1 MSTANFNQMN
11 ESQIAGMMGISVEEY
26 RERNKTPKLSA
37 DAQAIVEANE
47 ANRKRNEENKN
58 NLSTK
63 GQASAKSQRRGGIL
77 RYPLEA
83 LTGTTDY
90 LQINIV
96 EYKRQPNQLT
106 RPTGF
111 GANTLKGA
119 VGGTSSGS
127 LARRSVINDGSIL
140 LQVPSNV
147 QDGNAVNFGDSSMN
161 TLIGAAAG
169 VIGNTMQV
177 GGERLRQTIEGEQT
191 LSSGLGAFGAD
202 VQKDLKERFN
212 DSTGLGQAAQNF
224 MNAQHTS
231 SALGIFG
238 GNVSAQQLLATQQ
251 GQIFNPN
258 LELLFNGPSLRSF
271 SFSFKMTPRSA
282 QEARQCKLIIRSF
295 KQNMA
300 PKTGG
305 DTIGGSAIFMK
316 TPNLFELRYRKGNSD
331 HPFLNKFKQC
341 FLTNVAVNYTG
352 EGVYATYDDATPI
365 SMQLDL
371 QFKEIEPIYFDD
383 YDQSP
388 QGVGF

>member
-1 MSTANFNQMN
+1 MPNFPPNYADQ
-11 ESQIAGMMGISVEEY
+11 EKYYASEEY
-26 RERNKTPKLSA
+26 QTGAKN
-37 DAQAIVEANE
+37 AIANNQPLPTYDNPNPVSNSE
-47 ANRKRNEENKN
+47 V
-58 NLSTK
+58 S
-63 GQASAKSQRRGGIL
+63 SQPPRSSKKRGGIL

-83 LTGTTDY
+83 LTGTTGY
-90 LQINIV
+90 LQIDIK
-96 EYKRQPNQLT
+96 EYIRNADNAKLIGAK
-106 RPTGF
+106 GF
-111 GANTLKGA
+111 GRNTLNNR
-119 VGGTSSGS
+119 VGQTRSGS
-127 LARRSVINDGSIL
+127 LATKSVMNTGTIIL
-140 LQVPSNV
+140 QIPSDIK
-147 QDGNAVNFGDSSMN
+147 DGNTANYGESKMN
-161 TLIGAAAG
+161 TLTGAAAG
-169 VIGNTMQV
+169 AMMGVMKSGATSVSMALGNMSTEEGLKKIRSDIGGNLTAGDTDALIDAASM
-177 GGERLRQTIEGEQT
+177 
-191 LSSGLGAFGAD
+191 GLTVKA
-202 VQKDLKERFN
+202 
-212 DSTGLGQAAQNF
+212 
-224 MNAQHTS
+224 TS
-231 SALGIFG
+231 SAMGIFG
-238 GNVSAQQLLATQQ
+238 ANVSPEQLLARSS

>member
-1 MSTANFNQMN
+1 MVNFPPGYAEQ
-11 ESQIAGMMGISVEEY
+11 EKYYASEEY
-26 RERNKTPKLSA
+26 QTGAKN
-37 DAQAIVEANE
+37 AIANNQPLPTYDNPNPVSNSE
-47 ANRKRNEENKN
+47 V
-58 NLSTK
+58 S
-63 GQASAKSQRRGGIL
+63 SQPPRSSKKRGGIL

-90 LQINIV
+90 LQIDIK
-96 EYKRQPNQLT
+96 EYIRNADNAKLIGAK
-106 RPTGF
+106 GF
-111 GANTLKGA
+111 GRNTLNNR
-119 VGGTSSGS
+119 VGQTRSGS
-127 LARRSVINDGSIL
+127 LATKSVMNTGTIIL
-140 LQVPSNV
+140 QIPSDIK
-147 QDGNAVNFGDSSMN
+147 DGNTANYGESKMN
-161 TLIGAAAG
+161 TLTGAAAG
-169 VIGNTMQV
+169 AMMGVMKSGATSVSMALGNMSTEEGLKKIRSDIGGNLTAGDTDALIDAASM
-177 GGERLRQTIEGEQT
+177 
-191 LSSGLGAFGAD
+191 GLTVKA
-202 VQKDLKERFN
+202 
-212 DSTGLGQAAQNF
+212 
-224 MNAQHTS
+224 TS
-231 SALGIFG
+231 SAMGIFG
-238 GNVSAQQLLATQQ
+238 ANVSPEQLLARSS

>member
-1 MSTANFNQMN
+1 MVNFPPGYAEQ
-11 ESQIAGMMGISVEEY
+11 EKYYASEEY
-26 RERNKTPKLSA
+26 QTGAKNAIANNQPLPTYDNPNPVSNSEVTSQPPRTPPQSK
-37 DAQAIVEANE
+37 
-47 ANRKRNEENKN
+47 K
-58 NLSTK
+58 
-63 GQASAKSQRRGGIL
+63 RGGIL

-90 LQINIV
+90 LQIDIK
-96 EYKRQPNQLT
+96 EYFRNSDNAKLIGAK
-106 RPTGF
+106 GF
-111 GANTLKGA
+111 GRNTLNNR
-119 VGGTSSGS
+119 VGQTRSGS
-127 LARRSVINDGSIL
+127 LATKSVMNTGTIIL
-140 LQVPSNV
+140 QIPSDIK
-147 QDGNAVNFGDSSMN
+147 DGNTANYGESKMN
-161 TLIGAAAG
+161 TLTGAAAG
-169 VIGNTMQV
+169 AMMGVMKSGATSVQMALGNLSTEEGLEKIKGDIGGNLTAGDTDALIDAAKM
-177 GGERLRQTIEGEQT
+177 
-191 LSSGLGAFGAD
+191 GLTVKA
-202 VQKDLKERFN
+202 
-212 DSTGLGQAAQNF
+212 
-224 MNAQHTS
+224 TS
-231 SALGIFG
+231 SAMGIFG
-238 GNVSAQQLLATQQ
+238 ANVSPEQLLARSS

-305 DTIGGSAIFMK
+305 DTIGGSAVFMK

-341 FLTNVAVNYTG
+341 FLTNVSVNYTG

-383 YDQSP
+383 YEKSS

>member
-1 MSTANFNQMN
+1 MAREIIGYKTNRRGRRVPIYGTPKPDLNVQIDPTIQASIDAAAANAKQNTSN
-11 ESQIAGMMGISVEEY
+11 SQINLAS
-26 RERNKTPKLSA
+26 K
-37 DAQAIVEANE
+37 
-47 ANRKRNEENKN
+47 ANRA
-58 NLSTK
+58 
-63 GQASAKSQRRGGIL
+63 ASSKKRGGIL

-90 LQINIV
+90 LQIDIK
-96 EYKRQPNQLT
+96 EYFRNSDNAKLIGAK
-106 RPTGF
+106 GF
-111 GANTLKGA
+111 GRNTLNNR
-119 VGGTSSGS
+119 VGQTRSGS
-127 LARRSVINDGSIL
+127 LATKSVMNTGTIIL
-140 LQVPSNV
+140 QIPSDIK
-147 QDGNAVNFGDSSMN
+147 DGNTANYGESKMN
-161 TLIGAAAG
+161 TLTGAAAG
-169 VIGNTMQV
+169 AMMGVMKSGATSVQMALGNLSTEEGLEKIKGDIGGNLTAGDTDALIDAAKM
-177 GGERLRQTIEGEQT
+177 
-191 LSSGLGAFGAD
+191 GLTVKA
-202 VQKDLKERFN
+202 
-212 DSTGLGQAAQNF
+212 
-224 MNAQHTS
+224 TS
-231 SALGIFG
+231 SAMGIFG
-238 GNVSAQQLLATQQ
+238 ANVSPEQLLARSS

-305 DTIGGSAIFMK
+305 DTIGGSAVFMK

-341 FLTNVAVNYTG
+341 FLTNVSVNYTG

-383 YDQSP
+383 YEKSP

>member
-1 MSTANFNQMN
+1 MPNFPPNYKEQ
-11 ESQIAGMMGISVEEY
+11 ELYYASEEY
-26 RERNKTPKLSA
+26 QNNAKA
-37 DAQAIVEANE
+37 AIANNQPLPTYDNPNPVSNSE
-47 ANRKRNEENKN
+47 V
-58 NLSTK
+58 T
-63 GQASAKSQRRGGIL
+63 SQPPRSSKKRGGIL

-90 LQINIV
+90 LQIDIK
-96 EYKRQPNQLT
+96 EYIRNADNAKLIGAK
-106 RPTGF
+106 GF
-111 GANTLKGA
+111 GRNTLNNR
-119 VGGTSSGS
+119 VGQTRSGS
-127 LARRSVINDGSIL
+127 LATKSVMNTGTIIL
-140 LQVPSNV
+140 QIPSDIK
-147 QDGNAVNFGDSSMN
+147 DGNTANYGESKMN
-161 TLIGAAAG
+161 TLTGAAAG
-169 VIGNTMQV
+169 AMMGVMK
-177 GGERLRQTIEGEQT
+177 
-191 LSSGLGAFGAD
+191 SGATS
-202 VQKDLKERFN
+202 VQMA
-212 DSTGLGQAAQNF
+212 LGQMSTEEGLEKIKGDIGGNLSAGDTDALIDAAKMGLNVK
-224 MNAQHTS
+224 ATS
-231 SALGIFG
+231 SAMGIFG
-238 GNVSAQQLLATQQ
+238 ANVSPEQLLARSS

>member
-1 MSTANFNQMN
+1 MVNFP
-11 ESQIAGMMGISVEEY
+11 AGYAEQEKYYASEEY
-26 RERNKTPKLSA
+26 QTGAKN
-37 DAQAIVEANE
+37 AIAN
-47 ANRKRNEENKN
+47 NQPLPTFENPN
-58 NLSTK
+58 PVSNSEVT
-63 GQASAKSQRRGGIL
+63 SQPPRSSKKRGGIL

-90 LQINIV
+90 LQIDIK
-96 EYKRQPNQLT
+96 EYIRNADNAKLIGAK
-106 RPTGF
+106 GF
-111 GANTLKGA
+111 GRNTLNNR
-119 VGGTSSGS
+119 VGQTRSGS
-127 LARRSVINDGSIL
+127 LATKSVMNTGTIIL
-140 LQVPSNV
+140 QIPSDIK
-147 QDGNAVNFGDSSMN
+147 DGNTANYGESKMN
-161 TLIGAAAG
+161 TLTGAAAG
-169 VIGNTMQV
+169 AMMGVMKSGATSVQMALGNLSTEEGLEKIKGDIGGNLTAGDTDALIDAAKM
-177 GGERLRQTIEGEQT
+177 
-191 LSSGLGAFGAD
+191 GLTVKA
-202 VQKDLKERFN
+202 
-212 DSTGLGQAAQNF
+212 
-224 MNAQHTS
+224 TS
-231 SALGIFG
+231 SAMGIFG
-238 GNVSAQQLLATQQ
+238 ANVSPEQLLARSS

-305 DTIGGSAIFMK
+305 DTIGGSAVFMK

-341 FLTNVAVNYTG
+341 FLTNVSVNYTG

-383 YDQSP
+383 YEKSP

>member
-1 MSTANFNQMN
+1 MPNFPPNYAEQ
-11 ESQIAGMMGISVEEY
+11 EKYYASEEY
-26 RERNKTPKLSA
+26 QTGAKN
-37 DAQAIVEANE
+37 AIANNQPLPTYDNPNPVSNSE
-47 ANRKRNEENKN
+47 V
-58 NLSTK
+58 T
-63 GQASAKSQRRGGIL
+63 SQPPRSSKKRGGIL

-90 LQINIV
+90 LQIDIK
-96 EYKRQPNQLT
+96 EYIRNADNAKLIGAK
-106 RPTGF
+106 GF
-111 GANTLKGA
+111 GRNTLNNR
-119 VGGTSSGS
+119 VGQTRSGS
-127 LARRSVINDGSIL
+127 LATKSVMNTGTIIL
-140 LQVPSNV
+140 QIPSDIK
-147 QDGNAVNFGDSSMN
+147 DGNTANYGESKMN
-161 TLIGAAAG
+161 TLTGAAAG
-169 VIGNTMQV
+169 AMMGVMKSGATSVSMALGNMSTEEGLKKIRSDIGGNLTAGDTDALIDAASM
-177 GGERLRQTIEGEQT
+177 
-191 LSSGLGAFGAD
+191 GLTVKA
-202 VQKDLKERFN
+202 
-212 DSTGLGQAAQNF
+212 
-224 MNAQHTS
+224 TS
-231 SALGIFG
+231 SAMGIFG
-238 GNVSAQQLLATQQ
+238 ANVSPEQLLARSS

>member
-1 MSTANFNQMN
+1 MAVANFPPNYKEQ
-11 ESQIAGMMGISVEEY
+11 ELYYASEEY
-26 RERNKTPKLSA
+26 QNNAKAAIANNQPLPTYENPNPVSNSEVTSQPPRTPPQSK
-37 DAQAIVEANE
+37 
-47 ANRKRNEENKN
+47 K
-58 NLSTK
+58 
-63 GQASAKSQRRGGIL
+63 RGGIL

-90 LQINIV
+90 LQIDIK
-96 EYKRQPNQLT
+96 EYFRNSDNAKLIGAK
-106 RPTGF
+106 GF
-111 GANTLKGA
+111 GRNTLNNR
-119 VGGTSSGS
+119 VGQTRSGS
-127 LARRSVINDGSIL
+127 LATKSVMNTGTIIL
-140 LQVPSNV
+140 QIPSDIK
-147 QDGNAVNFGDSSMN
+147 DGNTANYGESKMN
-161 TLIGAAAG
+161 TLTGAAAG
-169 VIGNTMQV
+169 AMMGVMKSGATSVQMALGNLSTEEGLEKIKGDIGGNLTAGDTDALIDAAKM
-177 GGERLRQTIEGEQT
+177 
-191 LSSGLGAFGAD
+191 GLTVKA
-202 VQKDLKERFN
+202 
-212 DSTGLGQAAQNF
+212 
-224 MNAQHTS
+224 TS
-231 SALGIFG
+231 SAMGIFG
-238 GNVSAQQLLATQQ
+238 ANVSPEQLLARSS

-388 QGVGF
+388 QGVGC

>member
-1 MSTANFNQMN
+1 MVNFPPNYKEQELYYASDEYQNNAKAAITNNQPLPTFEN
-11 ESQIAGMMGISVEEY
+11 PNPVSNSEVTSQPP
-26 RERNKTPKLSA
+26 RTPPQSK
-37 DAQAIVEANE
+37 
-47 ANRKRNEENKN
+47 K
-58 NLSTK
+58 
-63 GQASAKSQRRGGIL
+63 RGGIL

-90 LQINIV
+90 LQIDIK
-96 EYKRQPNQLT
+96 EYFRNSDNAKLIGAK
-106 RPTGF
+106 GF
-111 GANTLKGA
+111 GRNTLNNR
-119 VGGTSSGS
+119 VGQTRSGS
-127 LARRSVINDGSIL
+127 LATKSVMNTGTIIL
-140 LQVPSNV
+140 QIPSDIK
-147 QDGNAVNFGDSSMN
+147 DGNTANYGESKMN
-161 TLIGAAAG
+161 TLTGAAAG
-169 VIGNTMQV
+169 AMMGVMKSGATSVNMALGNMSTEEGLKKIRSDIGGNLTAGDTDALIDAASM
-177 GGERLRQTIEGEQT
+177 
-191 LSSGLGAFGAD
+191 GLTVKA
-202 VQKDLKERFN
+202 
-212 DSTGLGQAAQNF
+212 
-224 MNAQHTS
+224 TS
-231 SALGIFG
+231 SAMGIFG
-238 GNVSAQQLLATQQ
+238 ANVSPEQLLARSS

-341 FLTNVAVNYTG
+341 FLTNVSVNYTG

-383 YDQSP
+383 YEKSP

>member
-1 MSTANFNQMN
+1 MPNFPPNYAEQ
-11 ESQIAGMMGISVEEY
+11 EKYYASEEY
-26 RERNKTPKLSA
+26 QTGAKN
-37 DAQAIVEANE
+37 AIANNQPLPTYDNPNPVSNSE
-47 ANRKRNEENKN
+47 V
-58 NLSTK
+58 S
-63 GQASAKSQRRGGIL
+63 SQPPRSSKKRGGIL

-90 LQINIV
+90 LQIDIK
-96 EYKRQPNQLT
+96 EYIRNADNAKLIGAK
-106 RPTGF
+106 GF
-111 GANTLKGA
+111 GRNTLNNR
-119 VGGTSSGS
+119 VGQTRSGS
-127 LARRSVINDGSIL
+127 LATKSVMNTGTIIL
-140 LQVPSNV
+140 QIPSDIK
-147 QDGNAVNFGDSSMN
+147 DGNTANYGESKMN
-161 TLIGAAAG
+161 TLTGAAAG
-169 VIGNTMQV
+169 AMMGVMKSGATSVSMALGNMSTEEGLKKIRSDIGGNLTAGDTDALIDAASM
-177 GGERLRQTIEGEQT
+177 
-191 LSSGLGAFGAD
+191 GLTVKAP
-202 VQKDLKERFN
+202 
-212 DSTGLGQAAQNF
+212 
-224 MNAQHTS
+224 S
-231 SALGIFG
+231 SAMGIFG
-238 GNVSAQQLLATQQ
+238 ANVSPEQLLARSS

>member
-1 MSTANFNQMN
+1 MAVANFPPNYKEQ
-11 ESQIAGMMGISVEEY
+11 ELYYASEEY
-26 RERNKTPKLSA
+26 QNNAKA
-37 DAQAIVEANE
+37 AIANNQPLPTYDNPNPVSNSE
-47 ANRKRNEENKN
+47 V
-58 NLSTK
+58 T
-63 GQASAKSQRRGGIL
+63 SQPPRSSKKRGGIL

-90 LQINIV
+90 LQIDIK
-96 EYKRQPNQLT
+96 EYIRNADNAKLIGAK
-106 RPTGF
+106 GF
-111 GANTLKGA
+111 GRNTLNNR
-119 VGGTSSGS
+119 VGQTRSGS
-127 LARRSVINDGSIL
+127 LATKSVMNTGTIIL
-140 LQVPSNV
+140 QIPSDIK
-147 QDGNAVNFGDSSMN
+147 DGNTANYGESKMN
-161 TLIGAAAG
+161 TLTGAAAG
-169 VIGNTMQV
+169 AMMGVMKSGATSVSMALGNMSTEEGLKKIRSDIGGNLTAGDTDALIDAASM
-177 GGERLRQTIEGEQT
+177 
-191 LSSGLGAFGAD
+191 GLTVKA
-202 VQKDLKERFN
+202 
-212 DSTGLGQAAQNF
+212 
-224 MNAQHTS
+224 TS
-231 SALGIFG
+231 SAMGIFG
-238 GNVSAQQLLATQQ
+238 ANVSPEQLLARSS

>member
-1 MSTANFNQMN
+1 MVNFPPGYAEQ
-11 ESQIAGMMGISVEEY
+11 EKYYASEEY
-26 RERNKTPKLSA
+26 QTGAKNAIANNQPLPTYDNPNPVSNSEVTSQPPRTPPQSK
-37 DAQAIVEANE
+37 
-47 ANRKRNEENKN
+47 K
-58 NLSTK
+58 
-63 GQASAKSQRRGGIL
+63 RGGIL

-90 LQINIV
+90 LQIDIK
-96 EYKRQPNQLT
+96 EYFRNSDNAKLIGAK
-106 RPTGF
+106 GF
-111 GANTLKGA
+111 GRNTLNNR
-119 VGGTSSGS
+119 VGQTRSGS
-127 LARRSVINDGSIL
+127 LATKSVMNTGTIIL
-140 LQVPSNV
+140 QIPSDIK
-147 QDGNAVNFGDSSMN
+147 DGNTANYGESKMN
-161 TLIGAAAG
+161 TLTGAAAG
-169 VIGNTMQV
+169 AMMGVMKSGATSVSMALGNMSTEEGLKKIRSDIGGNLTAGDTDALIDAASM
-177 GGERLRQTIEGEQT
+177 
-191 LSSGLGAFGAD
+191 GLTVKA
-202 VQKDLKERFN
+202 
-212 DSTGLGQAAQNF
+212 
-224 MNAQHTS
+224 TS
-231 SALGIFG
+231 SAMGIFG
-238 GNVSAQQLLATQQ
+238 ANVSPEQLLARSS

>member
-1 MSTANFNQMN
+1 MPNFPPNYAEQ
-11 ESQIAGMMGISVEEY
+11 EKYYASEEY
-26 RERNKTPKLSA
+26 QTGAKN
-37 DAQAIVEANE
+37 AIANNQPLPTYDNPNPVSNSE
-47 ANRKRNEENKN
+47 V
-58 NLSTK
+58 T
-63 GQASAKSQRRGGIL
+63 SQPPRSSKKRGGIL

-90 LQINIV
+90 LQIDIK
-96 EYKRQPNQLT
+96 EYIRNADNAKLIGAK
-106 RPTGF
+106 GF
-111 GANTLKGA
+111 GRNTLNNR
-119 VGGTSSGS
+119 VGQTRSGS
-127 LARRSVINDGSIL
+127 LTTKSVMNTGTIIL
-140 LQVPSNV
+140 QIPSDIK
-147 QDGNAVNFGDSSMN
+147 DGNTANYGESKMN
-161 TLIGAAAG
+161 TLTGAAAG
-169 VIGNTMQV
+169 AMMGVMKSGATSVSMALGNMSTEEGLKKIRSDIGGNLTAGDTDALIDAASM
-177 GGERLRQTIEGEQT
+177 
-191 LSSGLGAFGAD
+191 GLTVKA
-202 VQKDLKERFN
+202 
-212 DSTGLGQAAQNF
+212 
-224 MNAQHTS
+224 TS
-231 SALGIFG
+231 SAMGIFG
-238 GNVSAQQLLATQQ
+238 ANVSPEQLLARSS

>member
-1 MSTANFNQMN
+1 MPNFPPNYAEQ
-11 ESQIAGMMGISVEEY
+11 EKYYASEEY
-26 RERNKTPKLSA
+26 QTGAKN
-37 DAQAIVEANE
+37 AIANNQPLPTYDNPNPVSNSE
-47 ANRKRNEENKN
+47 V
-58 NLSTK
+58 T
-63 GQASAKSQRRGGIL
+63 SQPPRSSKKRGGIL

-90 LQINIV
+90 LQIDIK
-96 EYKRQPNQLT
+96 EYIRNADNAKLIGAK
-106 RPTGF
+106 GF
-111 GANTLKGA
+111 GRNTLNNR
-119 VGGTSSGS
+119 VGQTRSGS
-127 LARRSVINDGSIL
+127 LATKSVMNTGTIIL
-140 LQVPSNV
+140 QIPSDIK
-147 QDGNAVNFGDSSMN
+147 DGNTANYGESKMN
-161 TLIGAAAG
+161 TLTGAAAG
-169 VIGNTMQV
+169 AMMGVMK
-177 GGERLRQTIEGEQT
+177 
-191 LSSGLGAFGAD
+191 SGATS
-202 VQKDLKERFN
+202 VQMA
-212 DSTGLGQAAQNF
+212 LGQMSTEEGLEKIKGDIGGNLTAGDTDSLIDAAK
-224 MNAQHTS
+224 MGLTVKATS
-231 SALGIFG
+231 SAMGIFG
-238 GNVSAQQLLATQQ
+238 ANVSPEQLLARSS

>member
-1 MSTANFNQMN
+1 MAVANFPPNYKEQ
-11 ESQIAGMMGISVEEY
+11 ELYYASEEY
-26 RERNKTPKLSA
+26 QNNAKAAIANNQPLPTYDNPNPVSNSEVTP
-37 DAQAIVEANE
+37 QPT
-47 ANRKRNEENKN
+47 RKPSK
-58 NLSTK
+58 K
-63 GQASAKSQRRGGIL
+63 RGGIL

-90 LQINIV
+90 LQIDIK
-96 EYKRQPNQLT
+96 EYIRNADNAKLIGAK
-106 RPTGF
+106 GF
-111 GANTLKGA
+111 GRNTLNNR
-119 VGGTSSGS
+119 VGQTRSGS
-127 LARRSVINDGSIL
+127 LATKSVMNTGTIIL
-140 LQVPSNV
+140 QIPSDIK
-147 QDGNAVNFGDSSMN
+147 DGNTANYGESKMN
-161 TLIGAAAG
+161 TLTGAAAG
-169 VIGNTMQV
+169 AMMGVMKSGATSVSMALGNMSTEEGLKKIRSDIGGNLTAGDTDALIDAASM
-177 GGERLRQTIEGEQT
+177 
-191 LSSGLGAFGAD
+191 GLTVKA
-202 VQKDLKERFN
+202 
-212 DSTGLGQAAQNF
+212 
-224 MNAQHTS
+224 TS
-231 SALGIFG
+231 SAMGIFG
-238 GNVSAQQLLATQQ
+238 ANVSPEQLLARSS

-383 YDQSP
+383 YEQSP

>member
-1 MSTANFNQMN
+1 MPNFPPNYAEQ
-11 ESQIAGMMGISVEEY
+11 EKYYASEEY
-26 RERNKTPKLSA
+26 QTGAKN
-37 DAQAIVEANE
+37 AIANNQPLPTYDNPNPVSNSE
-47 ANRKRNEENKN
+47 V
-58 NLSTK
+58 T
-63 GQASAKSQRRGGIL
+63 SQPPRSSKKRGGIL

-90 LQINIV
+90 LQIDIK
-96 EYKRQPNQLT
+96 EYIRNADNAKLIGAK
-106 RPTGF
+106 GF
-111 GANTLKGA
+111 GRNTLNNR
-119 VGGTSSGS
+119 VGQTRSGS
-127 LARRSVINDGSIL
+127 LATKSVLNTGSII
-140 LQVPSNV
+140 LQIPSDIK
-147 QDGNAVNFGDSSMN
+147 DGNTANYGESKMN
-161 TLIGAAAG
+161 TLTGAAAG
-169 VIGNTMQV
+169 AMMGVMKSGATSVSMALGNMSTEEGLKKIRSDIGGNLTAGDTDALIDAASM
-177 GGERLRQTIEGEQT
+177 
-191 LSSGLGAFGAD
+191 GLTVKA
-202 VQKDLKERFN
+202 
-212 DSTGLGQAAQNF
+212 
-224 MNAQHTS
+224 TS
-231 SALGIFG
+231 SAMGIFG
-238 GNVSAQQLLATQQ
+238 ANVSPEQLLARSS

>member
-1 MSTANFNQMN
+1 MPNFPADYAKQ
-11 ESQIAGMMGISVEEY
+11 EKFYASEEY
-26 RERNKTPKLSA
+26 QTGAKNAIANNQPLPTFENPNPVSNSEVTPQPPRSSK
-37 DAQAIVEANE
+37 
-47 ANRKRNEENKN
+47 K
-58 NLSTK
+58 
-63 GQASAKSQRRGGIL
+63 RGGIL

-90 LQINIV
+90 LQIDIK
-96 EYKRQPNQLT
+96 EYIRNADNAKLIGAK
-106 RPTGF
+106 GF
-111 GANTLKGA
+111 GRNTLNNR
-119 VGGTSSGS
+119 VGQTRSGS
-127 LARRSVINDGSIL
+127 LATKSVMNTGTIIL
-140 LQVPSNV
+140 QIPSDIK
-147 QDGNAVNFGDSSMN
+147 DGNTANYGESKMN
-161 TLIGAAAG
+161 TLTGAAAG
-169 VIGNTMQV
+169 AMMGVMK
-177 GGERLRQTIEGEQT
+177 
-191 LSSGLGAFGAD
+191 SGATS
-202 VQKDLKERFN
+202 VQMA
-212 DSTGLGQAAQNF
+212 LGQMSTEEGLEKIKGDIGGNLSAGDTDALIDAAKMGLNVK
-224 MNAQHTS
+224 ATS
-231 SALGIFG
+231 SAMGIFG
-238 GNVSAQQLLATQQ
+238 ANVSPEQLLARSS

>member
-1 MSTANFNQMN
+1 MFNLPADYAEQ
-11 ESQIAGMMGISVEEY
+11 EKFYASEEY
-26 RERNKTPKLSA
+26 QTGAKK
-37 DAQAIVEANE
+37 AIANNQPLPTYDNPNPVSNSE
-47 ANRKRNEENKN
+47 V
-58 NLSTK
+58 T
-63 GQASAKSQRRGGIL
+63 SQPPRSSKKRGGIL

-90 LQINIV
+90 LQIDIK
-96 EYKRQPNQLT
+96 EYIRNADNAKLIGAK
-106 RPTGF
+106 GF
-111 GANTLKGA
+111 GRNTLNNR
-119 VGGTSSGS
+119 VGQTRSGS
-127 LARRSVINDGSIL
+127 LATKSVMNTGTIIL
-140 LQVPSNV
+140 QIPSDIK
-147 QDGNAVNFGDSSMN
+147 DGNTANYGESKMN
-161 TLIGAAAG
+161 TLTGAAAG
-169 VIGNTMQV
+169 AMMGVMKSGATSVSMALGNMSTEEGLKKIRSDIGGNLTAGDTDALIDAASM
-177 GGERLRQTIEGEQT
+177 
-191 LSSGLGAFGAD
+191 GLTVKA
-202 VQKDLKERFN
+202 
-212 DSTGLGQAAQNF
+212 
-224 MNAQHTS
+224 TS
-231 SALGIFG
+231 SAMGIFG
-238 GNVSAQQLLATQQ
+238 ANVSPEQLLARSS

>member
-1 MSTANFNQMN
+1 MSTVY
-11 ESQIAGMMGISVEEY
+11 SKDGSTYTTGGITYDTSTGRPV
-26 RERNKTPKLSA
+26 TSKLSPEIKASIDAANQNAA
-37 DAQAIVEANE
+37 DSKINT
-47 ANRKRNEENKN
+47 
-58 NLSTK
+58 STK
-63 GQASAKSQRRGGIL
+63 ADEVAPNMKKRGGIL

-90 LQINIV
+90 LQIDIK
-96 EYKRQPNQLT
+96 EYIRNADNAKLIGAK
-106 RPTGF
+106 GF
-111 GANTLKGA
+111 GRNSLNNR
-119 VGGTSSGS
+119 VGQTRSGS
-127 LARRSVINDGSIL
+127 LATKSVKNTGTIIL
-140 LQVPSNV
+140 QIPSDIK
-147 QDGNAVNFGDSSMN
+147 DGNTANYGESKMN
-161 TLIGAAAG
+161 TLTGAAAG
-169 VIGNTMQV
+169 AMMGVMKSGATSVQMALGNLSTEEGLKKIRSDIGGNLTAGDTDALV
-177 GGERLRQTIEGEQT
+177 DAASL
-191 LSSGLGAFGAD
+191 GLTVKA
-202 VQKDLKERFN
+202 
-212 DSTGLGQAAQNF
+212 
-224 MNAQHTS
+224 TS
-231 SALGIFG
+231 SAMGIFG
-238 GNVSAQQLLATQQ
+238 ANVSPEQLLARSS

-271 SFSFKMTPRSA
+271 SFSFKMTPRSV

-341 FLTNVAVNYTG
+341 FLTNVSVNYTG

-383 YDQSP
+383 YDKSP

>member
-1 MSTANFNQMN
+1 MVNFPPGYAEQ
-11 ESQIAGMMGISVEEY
+11 EKYYASEEY
-26 RERNKTPKLSA
+26 QTGAKN
-37 DAQAIVEANE
+37 AIANNQPLPTYDNPNPVSNSE
-47 ANRKRNEENKN
+47 V
-58 NLSTK
+58 S
-63 GQASAKSQRRGGIL
+63 SQPPRSSKKRGGIL

-90 LQINIV
+90 LQIDIK
-96 EYKRQPNQLT
+96 EYIRNADNAKLIGAK
-106 RPTGF
+106 GF
-111 GANTLKGA
+111 GRNTLNNR
-119 VGGTSSGS
+119 VGQTRSGS
-127 LARRSVINDGSIL
+127 LATKSVMNTGTIIL
-140 LQVPSNV
+140 QIPSDIK
-147 QDGNAVNFGDSSMN
+147 DGNTANYGESKMN
-161 TLIGAAAG
+161 TLTGAAAVAMMG
-169 VIGNTMQV
+169 VMKSGATSVSMALGNMSTEEGLKKIRSDIGGNLTAGDTDALIDAASM
-177 GGERLRQTIEGEQT
+177 
-191 LSSGLGAFGAD
+191 GLTVKA
-202 VQKDLKERFN
+202 
-212 DSTGLGQAAQNF
+212 
-224 MNAQHTS
+224 TS
-231 SALGIFG
+231 SAMGIFG
-238 GNVSAQQLLATQQ
+238 ANVSPEQLLARSS

>member
-1 MSTANFNQMN
+1 MFNLPADYAEQ
-11 ESQIAGMMGISVEEY
+11 EKFYASEEY
-26 RERNKTPKLSA
+26 QTGAKK
-37 DAQAIVEANE
+37 AIANNQPLPTYDNPNPVSNSE
-47 ANRKRNEENKN
+47 V
-58 NLSTK
+58 T
-63 GQASAKSQRRGGIL
+63 SQPPRSSKKRGGIL

-90 LQINIV
+90 LQIDIK
-96 EYKRQPNQLT
+96 EYIRNADNAKLIGAK
-106 RPTGF
+106 GF
-111 GANTLKGA
+111 GRNTLNNR
-119 VGGTSSGS
+119 VGQTRSGS
-127 LARRSVINDGSIL
+127 LATKSVLNTGTIIL
-140 LQVPSNV
+140 QIPSDIK
-147 QDGNAVNFGDSSMN
+147 DGNTANYGESKMN
-161 TLIGAAAG
+161 TLTGAAAG
-169 VIGNTMQV
+169 AMMGVMKSGATSVSMALGNMSTEEGLKKIRSDIGGNLTAGDTDALIDAASM
-177 GGERLRQTIEGEQT
+177 
-191 LSSGLGAFGAD
+191 GLTVKA
-202 VQKDLKERFN
+202 
-212 DSTGLGQAAQNF
+212 
-224 MNAQHTS
+224 TS
-231 SALGIFG
+231 SAMGIFG
-238 GNVSAQQLLATQQ
+238 ANVSPEQLLARSS

>member
-1 MSTANFNQMN
+1 MVNFPPGYAEQ
-11 ESQIAGMMGISVEEY
+11 EKYYASEEY
-26 RERNKTPKLSA
+26 QTGAKN
-37 DAQAIVEANE
+37 AIANNQPLPTYDNPNPVSNSE
-47 ANRKRNEENKN
+47 V
-58 NLSTK
+58 T
-63 GQASAKSQRRGGIL
+63 SQPPRSSKKRGGIL

-90 LQINIV
+90 LQIDIK
-96 EYKRQPNQLT
+96 EYIRNADNAKLIGAK
-106 RPTGF
+106 GF
-111 GANTLKGA
+111 GRNTLNNR
-119 VGGTSSGS
+119 VGQTRSGS
-127 LARRSVINDGSIL
+127 LATKSVMNTGTIIL
-140 LQVPSNV
+140 QIPSDIK
-147 QDGNAVNFGDSSMN
+147 DGNTANYGESKMN
-161 TLIGAAAG
+161 TLTGAAAG
-169 VIGNTMQV
+169 AMMGVMKSGATSVSMALGNMSTEEGLKKIRSDIGGNLTAGATAALIDAASM
-177 GGERLRQTIEGEQT
+177 
-191 LSSGLGAFGAD
+191 GLTVKA
-202 VQKDLKERFN
+202 
-212 DSTGLGQAAQNF
+212 
-224 MNAQHTS
+224 TS
-231 SALGIFG
+231 SAMGIFG
-238 GNVSAQQLLATQQ
+238 ANVSPEQLLARSS

>member
-1 MSTANFNQMN
+1 MVNFPPGYAEQ
-11 ESQIAGMMGISVEEY
+11 EKYYASEEY
-26 RERNKTPKLSA
+26 QTGAKN
-37 DAQAIVEANE
+37 AIANNQPLPTYDNPNPVSNSE
-47 ANRKRNEENKN
+47 V
-58 NLSTK
+58 S
-63 GQASAKSQRRGGIL
+63 SQPPRSSKKRGGIL

-90 LQINIV
+90 LQIDIK
-96 EYKRQPNQLT
+96 EYIRNADNAKLIGAK
-106 RPTGF
+106 GF
-111 GANTLKGA
+111 GRNTLNNR
-119 VGGTSSGS
+119 VGQTRSGS
-127 LARRSVINDGSIL
+127 LATKSVMNTGTIIL
-140 LQVPSNV
+140 QIPSDIK
-147 QDGNAVNFGDSSMN
+147 DGNTANYGESKMN
-161 TLIGAAAG
+161 TLTGAAAG
-169 VIGNTMQV
+169 AMMGVMKSGATSVSMALGNMSTEEGLKKIRSDIGGNLTAGDTDALIDAASM
-177 GGERLRQTIEGEQT
+177 
-191 LSSGLGAFGAD
+191 GLTVKA
-202 VQKDLKERFN
+202 
-212 DSTGLGQAAQNF
+212 
-224 MNAQHTS
+224 TS
-231 SALGIFG
+231 SAMGIFG
-238 GNVSAQQLLATQQ
+238 ANVSPEQLLARSS

-341 FLTNVAVNYTG
+341 FLTNVSVNYTG

>member
-1 MSTANFNQMN
+1 MVNFPPGYAEQ
-11 ESQIAGMMGISVEEY
+11 EKYYASEEY
-26 RERNKTPKLSA
+26 QTGAKN
-37 DAQAIVEANE
+37 AIANNQPLPTYDNPNPVSNSE
-47 ANRKRNEENKN
+47 V
-58 NLSTK
+58 T
-63 GQASAKSQRRGGIL
+63 SQPPRSSKKRGGIL

-90 LQINIV
+90 LQIDIK
-96 EYKRQPNQLT
+96 EYIRNADNAKLIGAK
-106 RPTGF
+106 GF
-111 GANTLKGA
+111 GRNTLNNR
-119 VGGTSSGS
+119 VGQTRSGS
-127 LARRSVINDGSIL
+127 LATKSVMNTGTIIL
-140 LQVPSNV
+140 QIPSDIK
-147 QDGNAVNFGDSSMN
+147 DGNTANYGESKMN
-161 TLIGAAAG
+161 TLTGAAAG
-169 VIGNTMQV
+169 AMMGVMKSGATSVSMALGNMSTEEGLKKIRSDIGGNLTAGDTDALIDAASM
-177 GGERLRQTIEGEQT
+177 
-191 LSSGLGAFGAD
+191 GLTVKA
-202 VQKDLKERFN
+202 
-212 DSTGLGQAAQNF
+212 
-224 MNAQHTS
+224 TS
-231 SALGIFG
+231 SAMGIFG
-238 GNVSAQQLLATQQ
+238 ANVSPEQLLARSS

>member
-1 MSTANFNQMN
+1 MPNFPPNYAEQ
-11 ESQIAGMMGISVEEY
+11 EKYYASEEY
-26 RERNKTPKLSA
+26 QTGAKNAIANNQPLPTYDNPNPVSNSEVTSQPPRTPPQSK
-37 DAQAIVEANE
+37 
-47 ANRKRNEENKN
+47 K
-58 NLSTK
+58 
-63 GQASAKSQRRGGIL
+63 RGGIL

-90 LQINIV
+90 LQIDIK
-96 EYKRQPNQLT
+96 EYFRNSDNAKLIGAK
-106 RPTGF
+106 GF
-111 GANTLKGA
+111 GRNTLNNR
-119 VGGTSSGS
+119 VGQTRSGS
-127 LARRSVINDGSIL
+127 LATKSVMNTGTIIL
-140 LQVPSNV
+140 QIPSDIK
-147 QDGNAVNFGDSSMN
+147 DGNTANYGESKMN
-161 TLIGAAAG
+161 TLTGAAAG
-169 VIGNTMQV
+169 AMMGVMKSGATSVSMALGNMSTEEGLKKIRSDIGGNLTAGDTDALIDAASM
-177 GGERLRQTIEGEQT
+177 
-191 LSSGLGAFGAD
+191 GLTVKA
-202 VQKDLKERFN
+202 
-212 DSTGLGQAAQNF
+212 
-224 MNAQHTS
+224 TS
-231 SALGIFG
+231 SAMGIFG
-238 GNVSAQQLLATQQ
+238 ANVSPEQLLARSS

>member
-1 MSTANFNQMN
+1 MPNFPPNYAEQ
-11 ESQIAGMMGISVEEY
+11 EKYYASEEY
-26 RERNKTPKLSA
+26 QTGAKN
-37 DAQAIVEANE
+37 AIANNQPLPTYDNPNPVSNSE
-47 ANRKRNEENKN
+47 V
-58 NLSTK
+58 T
-63 GQASAKSQRRGGIL
+63 SQPPRSSKKRGGIL

-90 LQINIV
+90 LQIDIK
-96 EYKRQPNQLT
+96 EYIRNADNAKLIGAK
-106 RPTGF
+106 GF
-111 GANTLKGA
+111 GRNTLNNR
-119 VGGTSSGS
+119 VGQTRSGS
-127 LARRSVINDGSIL
+127 LATKSVMNTGTIIL
-140 LQVPSNV
+140 QIPSDIK
-147 QDGNAVNFGDSSMN
+147 DGNTANYGESKMN
-161 TLIGAAAG
+161 TLTGAAAG
-169 VIGNTMQV
+169 AMMGVMKSGATSVSMALGNMSTEEGLKKIRNDIGGNLTAGDTDALIDAASM
-177 GGERLRQTIEGEQT
+177 
-191 LSSGLGAFGAD
+191 GLTVKA
-202 VQKDLKERFN
+202 
-212 DSTGLGQAAQNF
+212 
-224 MNAQHTS
+224 TS
-231 SALGIFG
+231 SAMGIFG
-238 GNVSAQQLLATQQ
+238 ANVSPEQLLARSS